1 MLDERKIRVL
11 FAIINSYID
20 SGDPIGSR
28 TISKTSDLGVSSATI
43 RNEMSDLEDLGFLNK
58 PHSSAGRVPSDKAYR
73 LYVDE
78 LLKKNPITTDII
90 RGLKIKDMLMNES
103 WEIDDLIQN
112 SAKILSALTSYTSV
126 VASPKMKSSRVK
138 QIQLVS
144 LDDLG
149 VLIIIVCDTGIVKNS
164 IFKPG
169 KPIGNDRLN
178 IISNFLN
185 AKLKGMTI
193 EDLVV
198 QLESDV
204 FEELYEYKS
213 IVENLIPII
222 NNSIEDLVTIDLY
235 SEGLTKILNYPE
247 FKDIEKAKSFI
258 SFVEDKNLILDIL
271 LDNPNQGVDIIIGS
285 ENLYAPIKDIS
296 IITASY
302 TLGGKLIG
310 KIGLIGPTRMDY
322 LNLIDTVN
330 VFSKHISD
338 NLEKLFGNK

>member
-271 LDNPNQGVDIIIGS
+271 LDNPNQGVDIII
-285 ENLYAPIKDIS
+285 
-296 IITASY
+296 
-302 TLGGKLIG
+302 
-310 KIGLIGPTRMDY
+310 
-322 LNLIDTVN
+322 
-330 VFSKHISD
+330 
-338 NLEKLFGNK
+338 